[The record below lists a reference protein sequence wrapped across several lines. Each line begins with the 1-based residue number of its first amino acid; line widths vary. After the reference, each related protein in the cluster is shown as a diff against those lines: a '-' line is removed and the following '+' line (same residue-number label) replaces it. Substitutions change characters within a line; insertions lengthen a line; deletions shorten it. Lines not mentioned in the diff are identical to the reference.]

1 MAGANLN
8 PSSGVSGGMGAIFR
22 GYREEQARQ
31 FNNAGGGGGGSGDLD
46 VAKLNWG
53 QRRWLM
59 KNQGALDARRDSQRQ
74 AENEDLRYRAVID
87 DTMRTRDTARTI
99 AADTA
104 AKKTTGSQERSKM
117 KLESKLQQGA
127 ATSQRIYEESTKDTA
142 FQREQR
148 GLNAAA
154 RREKASRNQAFSFGG
169 GAPVESVS
177 FGGGAGGGKKGG
189 VGGGDTIKFSVT

>member
-8 PSSGVSGGMGAIFR
+8 PSSGVGGGMGAIFR

-31 FNNAGGGGGGSGDLD
+31 FNSTGGGGGDID

-59 KNQGALDARRDSQRQ
+59 KNQGALDARRDSQRK

-104 AKKTTGSQERSKM
+104 QQRTAGSQERSKM
-117 KLESKLQQGA
+117 KLESKLKQSA
-127 ATSQRIYEESTKDTA
+127 DTSQRIYEESTKETA
-142 FQREQR
+142 FQREQK

-169 GAPVESVS
+169 GAPVESVT